1 MNKDNI
7 TAAAQPLK
15 KLAARNVS
23 DKVGDKSKAKS
34 CPVKRTYG
42 YGGRGMGLMKRP
54 NGPNNPRD
62 FGRGGKHKF
71 AGKLRRGSPLS
82 KPMRLSR
89 RLSWKIQ
96 RSSPLRSPISAVRLD
111 WTPGTR
117 DGDLRQHAHSVEE
130 GEVKSP
136 EANED

>member
-1 MNKDNI
+1 MNNDNS

-23 DKVGDKSKAKS
+23 DKVGDKSKAK
-34 CPVKRTYG
+34 RT

-96 RSSPLRSPISAVRLD
+96 RSSPLRSPISAVRLN
-111 WTPGTR
+111 WTPQTR
-117 DGDLRQHAHSVEE
+117 DSDLKQHAHSVEE
-130 GEVKSP
+130 GEVKTP
-136 EANED
+136 QANED

>member
-1 MNKDNI
+1 MNKDNT

-23 DKVGDKSKAKS
+23 DKVGDKSKAK
-34 CPVKRTYG
+34 RT

-54 NGPNNPRD
+54 NGTNNPRD

-71 AGKLRRGSPLS
+71 AGKLRQRSPLS

-96 RSSPLRSPISAVRLD
+96 RSSPLRSPISAVRLN
-111 WTPGTR
+111 WTPQTR
-117 DGDLRQHAHSVEE
+117 DGDLKQHEHSVEE
-130 GEVKSP
+130 GEVKTP